1 MNRRT
6 GATATAI
13 RSVLVIWVVLACA
26 LVVMVAVCSAA
37 VVLVRRERERTQVE
51 LARTR
56 AEAAELKARV
66 EALAPRAAA
75 PAEPEEYVITSLGD
89 QHEVAARGSSTRG
102 SAEPAERIDGRL
114 FVDIVA
120 RETVVKA
127 AALGHGVRRA
137 LAPEVR
143 NRIRFEMKREVKRS
157 RKARKDEYRRVRDE
171 IRARERA
178 GQRVSG

>member
-1 MNRRT
+1 M
-6 GATATAI
+6 
-13 RSVLVIWVVLACA
+13 IWVVLVLA
-26 LVVMVAVCSAA
+26 VVVVVAVCGAA
-37 VVLVRRERERTQVE
+37 VGLMRRDRRQTAAE

-56 AEAAELKARV
+56 AEAAELRAKI
-66 EALAPRAAA
+66 EALALQTARPVAA
-75 PAEPEEYVITSLGD
+75 PEEFVITTLG
-89 QHEVAARGSSTRG
+89 HEIDETPEVV
-102 SAEPAERIDGRL
+102 EPVQRIDGRL

-127 AALGHGVRRA
+127 AALTHGVRRA

-143 NRIRFEMKREVKRS
+143 NRIRFEMKREIKRS

-178 GQRVSG
+178 AQGRSQQVPG